1 MSTQPCKP
9 NTHNARHRNR
19 AFLRWVAL
27 TMVVVTSEAQAL
39 SSDRD
44 QKMDISADHAKI
56 NQGSDKAP
64 GVTYLTGNVRITRGS
79 MKATSAEAT
88 IYQHSGNAK
97 DAQGKDISSAVQR
110 VILIG
115 KQAHM
120 EELGKNGGLVSSD
133 ADKIDYNA
141 DTGIAELTGNV
152 TVLQQGRS
160 EFHGT
165 HMTYNTDTG
174 EMESGD
180 NTAANRVHMIIQPK
194 TGSAKP
200 ADAKPA
206 PSGANP
212 TVTPAAAAAA
222 KNKNHAKPAADA
234 GGKS

>member
-1 MSTQPCKP
+1 
-9 NTHNARHRNR
+9 
-19 AFLRWVAL
+19 
-27 TMVVVTSEAQAL
+27 
-39 SSDRD
+39 
-44 QKMDISADHAKI
+44 MDIAADHAKI
-56 NQGSDKAP
+56 NQGTGNAA

-88 IYQHSGNAK
+88 IYQHPASAK

-115 KQAHM
+115 KPAHM
-120 EELGKNGGLVSSD
+120 EEIGKNGDLVTST

-141 DTGIAELTGNV
+141 DTAIAELTGNV
-152 TVLQQGRS
+152 TVVQQGRS

-165 HMTYNTDTG
+165 HMTYNTNTG

-194 TGSAKP
+194 AATAKP

-206 PSGANP
+206 
-212 TVTPAAAAAA
+212 
-222 KNKNHAKPAADA
+222 

>member
-1 MSTQPCKP
+1 MSTQPCNP
-9 NTHNARHRNR
+9 NTRHARHRNSP
-19 AFLRWVAL
+19 FLGLLPLVLAIAAPG
-27 TMVVVTSEAQAL
+27 VYAL
-39 SSDRD
+39 SNDRD
-44 QKMDISADHAKI
+44 QPMDITADHAKI
-56 NQGSDKAP
+56 IQGSDKAA
-64 GVTYLTGNVRITRGS
+64 GVSYLTGNVRITRGS
-79 MKATSAEAT
+79 MKANGAEAT
-88 IYQHSGNAK
+88 IYQHPANAK

-120 EELGKNGGLVSSD
+120 EELGKNGSPVSSD

-141 DTGIAELTGNV
+141 DTSIADLTGNV
-152 TVLQQGRS
+152 TVVQQGRS

-194 TGSAKP
+194 AKPATP

-206 PSGANP
+206 AD
-212 TVTPAAAAAA
+212 AA
-222 KNKNHAKPAADA
+222 KPAGTATKKDKHAKKAAADA

>member
-1 MSTQPCKP
+1 MSTQPCNPK
-9 NTHNARHRNR
+9 THHARHRNS
-19 AFLRWVAL
+19 AFLRLLALALAIVAPG
-27 TMVVVTSEAQAL
+27 AHAL
-39 SSDRD
+39 GSDRD

-56 NQGSDKAP
+56 IQGGDKAP

-88 IYQHSGNAK
+88 IYQHPGNAK

-110 VILIG
+110 VILTG

-133 ADKIDYNA
+133 ADRIDYNA

-152 TVLQQGRS
+152 TVVQQGRS

-206 PSGANP
+206 PDGAKP
-212 TVTPAAAAAA
+212 TATPADAAA
-222 KNKNHAKPAADA
+222 KNKNHAKAAADA
-234 GGKS
+234 GGNS

>member
-1 MSTQPCKP
+1 MSTQPCNP
-9 NTHNARHRNR
+9 NTHHARHRNS
-19 AFLRWVAL
+19 AFLRLLALALAIVAPG
-27 TMVVVTSEAQAL
+27 VHAL
-39 SSDRD
+39 GSDRD
-44 QKMDISADHAKI
+44 QKMDITADHAKI

-64 GVTYLTGNVRITRGS
+64 GMTYLTGNVRITRGS

-88 IYQHSGNAK
+88 IYQHPGNAK

-133 ADKIDYNA
+133 AEKIDYNA

-152 TVLQQGRS
+152 TVVQQGRS
-160 EFHGT
+160 EFHGA

-206 PSGANP
+206 PDGMKP
-212 TVTPAAAAAA
+212 TATPADAAAS
-222 KNKNHAKPAADA
+222 KKKNHAKPAADA